1 MARVT
6 VMVAAAAAAAAA
18 VATAALGATLQ
29 EATDT
34 GVAFL
39 AGRCAAQQPLL
50 AALADAIGLGDVAA
64 ARAAYVASRPP
75 YEEIEVLATN
85 EALGELD
92 ARIDARPYAFD
103 GGEDDPAWAGFH
115 RVERDL
121 YRDGNLTGAATST
134 AALRVAVDELCIA
147 LTDNAAGVSPTES
160 LDGQVA
166 LAFEVAAK
174 KVSSSEEIW
183 SDAALLIFKHNFRG
197 IWALFTPFKDSL
209 AAATAA
215 QVDSAYEALV
225 AAYAAVDPAGVAAEA
240 LPARPYSAVP
250 VAERAALM
258 NATYVFAAAL
268 RDARDAL
275 LSAASP
281 TPAPAASRMEGAAAA
296 LTAVRADAYAD
307 ETAAGVAAFAAQC
320 KEQQRLLVPLRT
332 ALAAGDLSG
341 ARAAYAA
348 RRSAYE
354 QIETLA
360 AAFEEEDTAIDA
372 RPDAFEYGELTPG
385 WGHIH
390 AVERALYRDDN
401 GPAALAALDGVDA
414 AVASLCAKLAKDS
427 SLFSA
432 ATTWAGMLA
441 LSLEVPAKKISS
453 EEETWSDLSL
463 MIFRENAKGIRALY
477 APFAPRLSSPVGR
490 AVNASLNAIQTLWGT
505 VDAGND
511 WDTGVNFRAYANT
524 TRGERRAIHMAFMT
538 LHRSLQRG
546 AAEVVA
552 AAASPAPSPGASS
565 PAPSPA
571 AAPAPSPSATPPVSA
586 DDGGTCFP
594 GSATVEL
601 DGGATVTMADL
612 SIGDRVRTAGG
623 GFSPVYLFSHAHPS
637 AVAAFMRLTT
647 ASGHTLRATPSH
659 YLPVGGRLVAAGSVT
674 VGTRLTLAGGRTS
687 PVTGVATVVA
697 RGLFNPHTR
706 WTGRSW
712 WWTAWPR
719 PPTPRL
725 WRRGWPPRCSRP
737 CAPPTPWRGGPR
749 RRCRGA
755 PRCGGCCRTGG
766 RWWGGGSSKSRFA
779 S

>member
-1 MARVT
+1 MARAT
-6 VMVAAAAAAAAA
+6 VLVAAAA
-18 VATAALGATLQ
+18 VAAVAVSAPALGATLQ

-50 AALADAIGLGDVAA
+50 AALADAVGSGDAAA

-85 EALGELD
+85 EALGALD

-103 GGEDDPAWAGFH
+103 GGEDDADWAGFH
-115 RVERDL
+115 RIERDL
-121 YRDGNLTGAATST
+121 YRDGNLTAAATST
-134 AALRVAVDELCIA
+134 AALREAVDELCVA

-174 KVSSSEEIW
+174 KVSSEEETW
-183 SDAALLIFKHNFRG
+183 SDASLLIYKHNYRG
-197 IWALFTPFKDSL
+197 IWGLFTPFKEAGL
-209 AAATAA
+209 APATAA
-215 QVDSAYEALV
+215 LVDAAYEAVV
-225 AAYAAVDPAGVAAEA
+225 AAYAAVDPAGLAAEA
-240 LPARPYSAVP
+240 VPARPYSAVP

-281 TPAPAASRMEGAAAA
+281 TPAPVASRMEGAAIP
-296 LTAVRADAYAD
+296 TAVRDDAFAD

-320 KEQQRLLVPLRT
+320 KEQQRVLVPLRT
-332 ALAAGDLSG
+332 ALAAGDMPG

-348 RRSAYE
+348 GRGPYE

-372 RPDAFEYGELTPG
+372 RPDAFEYGELNPE
-385 WGHIH
+385 WGGMH
-390 AVERALYRDDN
+390 AVERALYRDDDV
-401 GPAALAALDGVDA
+401 PAALAALDGVDA
-414 AVASLCAKLAKDS
+414 AVTSLCTKLDTDP

-432 ATTWAGMLA
+432 TTTWEGMLA

-477 APFAPRLSSPVGR
+477 APFAPRLSAPVRG
-490 AVNASLNAIQTLWGT
+490 AVNASLDAIQTLWGT
-505 VDAGND
+505 LDSGND
-511 WDTGVNFRAYANT
+511 WDSGVDFRAYANT
-524 TRGERRAIHMAFMT
+524 TIAERGSIHTAFMT

-552 AAASPAPSPGASS
+552 AASPVPSPGVSPSASPAT
-565 PAPSPA
+565 
-571 AAPAPSPSATPPVSA
+571 APATSPTATPVPA

-601 DGGATVTMADL
+601 DSGATVAMADL
-612 SIGDRVRTAGG
+612 SIGDRVRTGGG
-623 GFSPVYLFSHAHPS
+623 GFSPVYLFSHADPS
-637 AVAAFMRLTT
+637 AVAAFVQLTT
-647 ASGHTLRATPSH
+647 ASGHTLRATASH

-674 VGTRLTLAGGRTS
+674 VGTRLSLAGGRTS
-687 PVTGVATVVA
+687 PVTAVATVVA
-697 RGLFNPHTR
+697 TGLYNPHILGGELLLVDGVATSTYTTSVAPGVAAVLLAPLR
-706 WTGRSW
+706 AAFAVTGWS
-712 WWTAWPR
+712 TGALSEGSA
-719 PPTPRL
+719 L
-725 WRRGWPPRCSRP
+725 WRLLPHGQ
-737 CAPPTPWRGGPR
+737 AVVGMEEL
-749 RRCRGA
+749 
-755 PRCGGCCRTGG
+755 
-766 RWWGGGSSKSRFA
+766 
-779 S
+779 